1 MSLIV
6 NIEKRLGN
14 FFLRADFEASC
25 ETLAALGESGAGK
38 TMLLKC
44 IAGIERP
51 DKGKIILD
59 GRVLFYS
66 EKRIN
71 LAPQKRRVGFL
82 FQECALFPNMTL
94 LQNILCAAKSQTART
109 DAAAYIRRFGLAGK
123 ENLYSASLSGGER
136 QRAALARLLASEPEV
151 FLLDEPFS
159 ALDSNR
165 KSELERLLLELL
177 EEKKRP
183 AILVTHDRNE
193 AFRLC
198 SKIAFVERGNFS
210 RPVDKREFFER
221 PATVA
226 AARLSGCKNISRLK
240 WLSDGAAYALDWG
253 IKIRAADVLASRD
266 GAGAAP
272 DVSVNQDGAGLALD
286 VFVNQERARPK
297 YAGFRAHY
305 LELCQ
310 DGAQGQ
316 DAAAENVFT
325 CDIKRVIEDA
335 FSYTVYFVQERPQDG
350 AAVADENG
358 AASIDSNEHAE
369 PALIAWEVEKSLWKK
384 IESSAAQNKIRAR
397 IPRDKIML
405 LEGGE

>member
-14 FFLRADFEASC
+14 FFLRADFEMAS
-25 ETLAALGESGAGK
+25 ETLAALGEAGAGK
-38 TMLLKC
+38 TLLLKC

-59 GRVLFYS
+59 GRVLFDS
-66 EKRIN
+66 EKRID
-71 LAPQKRRVGFL
+71 LVPQKRRVGFL
-82 FQECALFPNMTL
+82 FQECSLFPNMTL
-94 LQNILCAAKSQTART
+94 LQNVLCAAKTQEARSA
-109 DAAAYIRRFGLAGK
+109 AAAYIKRFGLSQK
-123 ENLYSASLSGGER
+123 ENLYPAALSGGER
-136 QRAALARLLASEPEV
+136 QRAALARLLVSEPKV

-198 SKIAFVERGNFS
+198 SKIAFVERGKYS
-210 RPVDKREFFER
+210 RPVDKREFFES

-226 AARLSGCKNISRLK
+226 AARISGCKNISRLK
-240 WLSDGAAYALDWG
+240 WLSDDTAYALDWG
-253 IKIRAADVLASRD
+253 IKIRAADPDVMVRQEVS
-266 GAGAAP
+266 GAP
-272 DVSVNQDGAGLALD
+272 DVLVNRAASGAGVCPTISVA
-286 VFVNQERARPK
+286 QPAAPK
-297 YAGFRAHY
+297 PTFAAFRAHY

-310 DGAQGQ
+310 DQA
-316 DAAAENVFT
+316 AAAENVFT

-335 FSYTVYFVQERPQDG
+335 FSYTVYFAQERLQGGESWACQNFGG
-350 AAVADENG
+350 ASSE
-358 AASIDSNEHAE
+358 S
-369 PALIAWEVEKSLWKK
+369 ALISWEVEKSLWKK
-384 IESSAAQNKIRAR
+384 IEASIGQQKIRAR
-397 IPRDKIML
+397 IPFDKIML
-405 LEGGE
+405 LEDGE

>member
-25 ETLAALGESGAGK
+25 ETIAALGESGAGK
-38 TMLLKC
+38 TLLLKC

-59 GRVLFYS
+59 GRVLFDS
-66 EKRIN
+66 ERRIN

-94 LQNILCAAKSQTART
+94 LQNILCSAKSQDARS
-109 DAAAYIRRFGLAGK
+109 DAAAYIKRFGLAGK
-123 ENLYSASLSGGER
+123 ENLYPASLSGGER
-136 QRAALARLLASEPEV
+136 QRAALARLLVSEPEV

-198 SKIAFVERGNFS
+198 SKIAFVERGKFS
-210 RPVDKREFFER
+210 RPVDKREFFES

-240 WLSDGAAYALDWG
+240 WLPDGAACALDWG
-253 IKIRAADVLASRD
+253 IKIRAAAAVLD
-266 GAGAAP
+266 NQYGAGGAP
-272 DVSVNQDGAGLALD
+272 DVSV
-286 VFVNQERARPK
+286 RPK

-305 LELCQ
+305 LEFCQ
-310 DGAQGQ
+310 DGAE
-316 DAAAENVFT
+316 DVAAENVFS

-350 AAVADENG
+350 AAVAGENG
-358 AASIDSNEHAE
+358 AASIASCKPNERAE

-397 IPRDKIML
+397 IPFDKIML

>member
-1 MSLIV
+1 M
-6 NIEKRLGN
+6 
-14 FFLRADFEASC
+14 
-25 ETLAALGESGAGK
+25 
-38 TMLLKC
+38 
-44 IAGIERP
+44 
-51 DKGKIILD
+51 
-59 GRVLFYS
+59 
-66 EKRIN
+66 
-71 LAPQKRRVGFL
+71 
-82 FQECALFPNMTL
+82 
-94 LQNILCAAKSQTART
+94 
-109 DAAAYIRRFGLAGK
+109 
-123 ENLYSASLSGGER
+123 
-136 QRAALARLLASEPEV
+136 
-151 FLLDEPFS
+151 
-159 ALDSNR
+159 
-165 KSELERLLLELL
+165 